1 MSTVASALAESLPEA
16 GRPAILREGRRVLR
30 AEAEAVAGLA
40 DRLGGEFVRAVELL
54 VAARGAVVVS
64 GIGKSGLVARKVA
77 ATLTS
82 TGTPAVFLHP
92 VEGLHGDLGI
102 VAPGAVMI
110 LLSRS
115 GVTAELQ
122 GLLAFAETHRMPVVA
137 MVGKTA
143 SPLASR
149 AAAVLDC
156 AVAAEAC
163 PMDLAPTSSTTA
175 ALAMGDALAVA
186 LIAQRG
192 FRPEDFS
199 RIHPGGTLGRRLTLL
214 VRDVMVADDY
224 PAVTAEA
231 TVREI
236 IVPLARMRGTV
247 PVIDGGNALIGV
259 VTAGDLARLMERTE
273 DFLGLSVADFMT
285 RSPRIATP
293 DELGSSAVHRM
304 EHHGVMALPVVD
316 DGGLAGI
323 VHLHDL
329 LRAGVL

>member
-1 MSTVASALAESLPEA
+1 MSTVASVVAEAAPET
-16 GRPAILREGRRVLR
+16 GRTGILREGRRVLR
-30 AEAEAVAGLA
+30 TEAEAVAALA
-40 DRLGGEFVRAVELL
+40 DRLGDEFVRAVD
-54 VAARGAVVVS
+54 VIVSSMAMVVVS

-102 VAPGAVMI
+102 VTPGAVMI
-110 LLSRS
+110 LVSRS

-122 GLLAFAETHRMPVVA
+122 GLLAFAEAHQMPVVA
-137 MVGKTA
+137 MGDPS
-143 SPLASR
+143 SPLAGR

-156 AVAAEAC
+156 AVVAEAC

-186 LIAQRG
+186 LIRRRG
-192 FRPEDFS
+192 FCPEDFA

-214 VRDVMVADDY
+214 VRDVMVAEDY
-224 PAVTAEA
+224 PAVTAAA

-247 PVIDGGNALIGV
+247 PVIDGDNVLIGV

-273 DFLGLSVADFMT
+273 HFLGLPVARFMT
-285 RSPRIATP
+285 RSPRTANP
-293 DELGSSAVHRM
+293 DELGATAIRRM
-304 EHHGVMALPVVD
+304 EDHGVMALPVVHE
-316 DGGLAGI
+316 GCLVGI